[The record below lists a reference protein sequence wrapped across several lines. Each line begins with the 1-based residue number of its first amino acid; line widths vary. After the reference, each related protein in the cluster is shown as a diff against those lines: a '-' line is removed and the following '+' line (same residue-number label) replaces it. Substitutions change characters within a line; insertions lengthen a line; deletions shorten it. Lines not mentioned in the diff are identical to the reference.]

1 MLSSGKNYMDI
12 ELYVL
17 MTENS
22 ASLNTYPSNPIKGDT
37 DMGFHAHNEDI
48 LEWETQTL

>member
-1 MLSSGKNYMDI
+1 MLSSGKNYTDI

-22 ASLNTYPSNPIKGDT
+22 ASLNIYPSNPIKSEI

-48 LEWETQTL
+48 LSG